1 MLVLLLAC
9 TDGPALNTG
18 KPEMVVTPA
27 RVDFGEVVLGNQSTL
42 GVRVQNDGYGDLR
55 FESVALGEG
64 TSLDLAVVAFPEVL
78 GHGEEG
84 VLELRYTPDVEG
96 QDFGSVVLTSND
108 PVAPVL
114 SLEMEAMGVLPRI
127 DVDPE
132 VLYFGTVA
140 PGTSVTLTTRV
151 TAAGSGNLRITGAA
165 FPGDEGLAYT
175 LGLPADW
182 ADPYVVTR
190 GFSFPLDITFTPPDE
205 SEYVGELY
213 IESNDPVEP
222 VAAVHLYG
230 NTVDDPTENEPPVVE
245 ILDPDNGEY
254 FMDDVTVLYTGYVF
268 DRDEPVTNLLCGW
281 FADGTRV
288 AVGDIEVTGTV
299 TGTGMLPVGEVD
311 LALRCYDSEGLVGE
325 DTAVVT
331 VWPHDEPVVYTIS
344 GGPSVFDWFGV
355 DDDVTFTVNGVA
367 VYTDSN
373 RTKDTLPPVSIEAE
387 RGDTIGIVATDQNY
401 CDMGLD
407 ALVLH
412 WGTGESQALNEALC
426 DSACGDSVCY
436 SGGYNG
442 PWPGVFFDETYT
454 IAIP

>member
-9 TDGPALNTG
+9 TEGPSLNAG

-42 GVRVQNDGYGDLR
+42 GVRVRNDGYGDLL

-64 TSLDLAVVAFPEVL
+64 TSPDFVVVAFPEAL
-78 GHGEEG
+78 GHDEEG

-96 QDFGSVVLTSND
+96 QDFGTVVLTSND
-108 PVAPVL
+108 ETAPVL
-114 SLEMEAMGVLPRI
+114 TVEVEAMGVLPRI
-127 DVDPE
+127 DIDPE
-132 VLYFGTVA
+132 VLYFGTVP
-140 PGTSVTLTTRV
+140 PGTSATLSTRV
-151 TAAGSGNLRITGAA
+151 TAAGSGNLRITAAA
-165 FPGDEGLAYT
+165 FPGEEALAYT
-175 LGLPADW
+175 LVLPDDW
-182 ADPYVVTR
+182 VVPYVVTR
-190 GFSFPLDITFTPPDE
+190 GFSFPIEIVFTPPDE
-205 SEYVGELY
+205 AAYVGELY
-213 IESNDPVEP
+213 IESNDPEEP
-222 VAAVHLYG
+222 VAAVRLFG
-230 NTVDDPTENEPPVVE
+230 NTIDNPTENEPPVVE

-254 FMDDVTVLYTGYVF
+254 FMDDATVYFTGYVF
-268 DRDEPVTNLLCGW
+268 DSDEPATNLLCGW

-288 AVGDIEVTGTV
+288 ALGDIDVTGAV
-299 TGTGMLPVGEVD
+299 TGAGLLPVGEVEI
-311 LALRCYDSEGLVGE
+311 ALRCYDSEGLMGE
-325 DTAVVT
+325 DSAVVT

-344 GGPSVFDWFGV
+344 GGASVFDWFGI

-373 RTKDTLPPVSIEAE
+373 RTKDTLPPVSIEAQK
-387 RGDTIGIVATDQNY
+387 GDTIGIVATDQNY

-412 WGTGESQALNEALC
+412 WGTGESQPLNDALC

-442 PWPGVFFDETYT
+442 PWPGVFFDEAYT
-454 IAIP
+454 ITIP